1 MKVSFLQTSDAKSWS
16 GLTTRNHIGSI
27 FQSKPQVASKMIGR
41 MLSEYYGNS
50 LDNMLSQLPALYLDS
65 NHDYTW
71 ELIGS
76 SDRNIPL
83 VEARYQGSVVT
94 ESDFAVGR
102 GGVTFELV
110 FGERWFSDVNV
121 IVGELNEIYPIR
133 IVEEPYQEN
142 GNWVYTVEAYG
153 NAARNEGIPG
163 EELVSGKRFSKEYSP
178 VSDTLSV
185 KGGDIAFTSPTT
197 FRNKFTRIRMQH
209 TVPGNMI
216 KEKFIGT
223 FEELDG
229 SGQKKAFQT
238 WLDVVNWRFE
248 YEFAR
253 EKNRLL
259 WYGRSSFDS
268 KTGKTDQIDRGGHI
282 IEAGAGLREQMEVSN
297 TVFYNKFSVDLI
309 TNILTEL
316 SIGKLPSDQ
325 RKFIVR
331 TGERGAILFHRAVQ
345 DVASGWTPLFDKE
358 AITSASSKLHS
369 NSRGFGFQFV
379 EYLAPNNISV
389 SVEVDPMYDDPI
401 RHKIMA
407 PNNGNFN
414 GGFAES
420 YRMDIL
426 DIGTTEGEPNIRK
439 VYSKSDEDVT
449 GYIPGLRDPFSPTGG
464 RPKLMATPIDGYEIH
479 KSATCSAMIKD
490 PSRTASL
497 VPYIL
502 Q

>member
-16 GLTTRNHIGSI
+16 GLTTRNHLGSI
-27 FQSKPQVASKMIGR
+27 FQTKPQVASKMIGR

-50 LDNMLSQLPALYLDS
+50 LDNLLSQIPALYLDN

-83 VEARYQGSVVT
+83 VEARFQGSVVT
-94 ESDFAVGR
+94 ADDFGVGAA
-102 GGVTFELV
+102 GTTFEMV

-133 IVEEPYQEN
+133 ITEEPYQEN
-142 GNWVYTVEAYG
+142 GNWVYICEAYG
-153 NAARNEGIPG
+153 NMAREQGIPG
-163 EELVSGKRFSKEYSP
+163 DQLVSGKRFSKEYSP

-216 KEKFIGT
+216 KEKFVAT

-229 SGQKKAFQT
+229 SGKKQSFNA
-238 WLDVVNWRFE
+238 WMDVVNWRFE
-248 YEFAR
+248 YEFSR

-259 WYGRSSFDS
+259 WYGRSSFDP
-268 KTGKTDQIDRGGHI
+268 KTGKTEQIDRGGHI

-297 TVFYNKFSVDLI
+297 TFFYSTFTVDLI
-309 TNILTEL
+309 TNLLTEL
-316 SIGKLPSDQ
+316 SIGKLAADQ
-325 RKFIVR
+325 RRFVIR

-345 DVASGWTPLFDKE
+345 DKASGWTPLFDTTAMKNV
-358 AITSASSKLHS
+358 ASKLHS
-369 NSRGFGFQFV
+369 NARNFGFQFV
-379 EYLAPNNISV
+379 EYLAPNNIVV
-389 SVEVDPMYDDPI
+389 SVEVDPMYDDPV
-401 RHKIMA
+401 RNKIMA
-407 PNNGNFN
+407 PNNGKFL

-439 VYSKSDEDVT
+439 VYAKDNPDIT
-449 GYIPGLRDPFSPTGG
+449 GYLPGLRDPFSVEGA
-464 RPKLMATPIDGYEIH
+464 RPKLMAITKDGYEIH

-497 VPYIL
+497 IPYIL